1 MNYKVKENFS
11 SSGTCL
17 QGELTASYEDLV
29 DCFGEPQY
37 TETSGDGKVD
47 VEWNLTITEPDFNEE
62 HSVTIYN
69 WKDYDGGLEC
79 KTNPRYEWHIGGHNA
94 LASVYLKEAFGE
106 RLWEVA

>member
-1 MNYKVKENFS
+1 MNYKVKENLS
-11 SSGTCL
+11 SSGTSL
-17 QGELTASYEDLV
+17 QGEVTASYEDLV

-47 VEWNLTITEPDFNEE
+47 VEWNLTITEPDFGEE

-79 KTNPRYEWHIGGHNA
+79 KTNPRYEWHIGGHST
-94 LASVYLKEAFGE
+94 LVSIYLKEAFAE